1 MKQQKK
7 ISLYVGIG
15 LLAAFVLWT
24 VLVRMIDVKSIGPE
38 GSSVGFAAFNACV
51 HELTGVHFGL
61 YLFIDWVSILPFL
74 LIFGFGLT
82 GLIQWIKRKSF
93 LKVDYDILVLGGF
106 YAVVLAFYAFFEVVV
121 VNYRPVLIEGVLE
134 ASYPSSTTV
143 LVLCVMLTAL
153 MQLWNRIG
161 NKTAKIVIAIAILAF
176 TAFMVI
182 GRLVSGVHW
191 VTDIIGGALLSAS
204 LVTLYTFFCGLKQ
217 ADQK

>member
-1 MKQQKK
+1 
-7 ISLYVGIG
+7 
-15 LLAAFVLWT
+15 
-24 VLVRMIDVKSIGPE
+24 
-38 GSSVGFAAFNACV
+38 
-51 HELTGVHFGL
+51 
-61 YLFIDWVSILPFL
+61 

-93 LKVDYDILVLGGF
+93 LKVDYDILVLCGF